1 MADIATQPI
10 WQVLDGNG
18 TPYPGALARFY
29 ISGTTT
35 PLTAYTDIGLSVAHA
50 VPVVADA
57 NGVFPPIYLGAT
69 AAKVVITSST
79 GAAIKTID
87 PVPRSSASAT
97 GASQVSFS
105 PTPDIPSLNVQDAIE
120 QVQTNLDDSST
131 AFAKTLLDDTTASDM
146 LSTLGVSTFV
156 KTLLDDASALAF
168 LTTLGFGVA
177 GSAPFYLPRAW
188 VIFTG
193 TGTVT
198 IRASGN
204 VSSITDNGTGDYTIN
219 FATAMADANY
229 SYSVQAGV
237 VGTSNTTVYAPKM
250 TNMTASALTILTLS
264 NGVAADFPTVSV
276 VVFR

>member
-1 MADIATQPI
+1 MADIAIQPV

-29 ISGTTT
+29 VSGTTT

-57 NGVFPPIYLGAT
+57 NGAFPPIYLGAT

-131 AFAKTLLDDTTASDM
+131 AFAKTLLDDATASDM

-219 FATAMADANY
+219 FTTAMADANY
-229 SYSVQAGV
+229 SYSIQVGV
-237 VGTSNTTVYAPKM
+237 VGIANTVVYSPKM
-250 TNMTASALTILTLS
+250 TNMTTGALTILALAA
-264 NGVAADFPTVSV
+264 GVATDFSTVSV

>member
-29 ISGTTT
+29 VSGTTT

-105 PTPDIPSLNVQDAIE
+105 PTVAIPSLTVQAAIE
-120 QVQTNLDDSST
+120 QVQANLDGSSS
-131 AFAKTLLDDTTASDM
+131 AFVKTLMDDTTAS
-146 LSTLGVSTFV
+146 
-156 KTLLDDASALAF
+156 AF
-168 LTTLGFGVA
+168 LTTLGATDEGKTLFSIADLAALLTHLGFSSTLASPGTFTSPNGLIIKVGTTSAIAAGGGNAVTFAAAFPSACLGVCVTPIA
-177 GSAPFYLPRAW
+177 SANN
-188 VIFTG
+188 T
-193 TGTVT
+193 
-198 IRASGN
+198 N
-204 VSSITDNGTGDYTIN
+204 V
-219 FATAMADANY
+219 
-229 SYSVQAGV
+229 YSVGFRALTTAGFTATNNS
-237 VGTSNTTVYAPKM
+237 GTSGSV
-250 TNMTASALTILTLS
+250 SAFW
-264 NGVAADFPTVSV
+264 VALGY
-276 VVFR
+276 